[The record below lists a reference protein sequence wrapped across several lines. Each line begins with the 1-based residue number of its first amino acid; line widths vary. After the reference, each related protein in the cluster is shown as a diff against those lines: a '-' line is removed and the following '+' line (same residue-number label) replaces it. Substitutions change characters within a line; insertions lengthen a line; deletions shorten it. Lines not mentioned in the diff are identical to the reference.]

1 MKKNNL
7 LLFIPFLLFACG
19 SEKEKSEKENVS
31 SETKEISSDTI
42 KSEEN
47 LVKAEND
54 TNFVTGDVI
63 LQTSFGHQSDLVTL
77 VTQSPFSHCGIII
90 NQNGNK
96 FVLEASGTVQRTP
109 LKQWI
114 ADGKDSKYIVMR
126 IKNMQIL
133 NDNQTSEKGKK
144 VMQKY
149 LGRPYDILF
158 SWTDDKLYCS
168 ELVWKIYN
176 ETADL
181 ELCPLKKL
189 KEYDLTDDA
198 VKKEL
203 TKRYGNKIPL
213 EELMVSPAD
222 IAASNQLEM
231 IYSNY

>member
-1 MKKNNL
+1 
-7 LLFIPFLLFACG
+7 
-19 SEKEKSEKENVS
+19 
-31 SETKEISSDTI
+31 
-42 KSEEN
+42 
-47 LVKAEND
+47 
-54 TNFVTGDVI
+54 
-63 LQTSFGHQSDLVTL
+63 
-77 VTQSPFSHCGIII
+77 
-90 NQNGNK
+90 
-96 FVLEASGTVQRTP
+96 
-109 LKQWI
+109 
-114 ADGKDSKYIVMR
+114 
-126 IKNMQIL
+126 
-133 NDNQTSEKGKK
+133 
-144 VMQKY
+144 MQKY